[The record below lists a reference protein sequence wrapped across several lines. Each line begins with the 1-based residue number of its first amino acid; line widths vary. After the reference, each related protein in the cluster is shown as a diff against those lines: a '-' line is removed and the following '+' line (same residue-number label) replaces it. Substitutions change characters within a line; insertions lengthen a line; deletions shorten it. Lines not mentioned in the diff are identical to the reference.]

1 MLKRLAPILIVLM
14 AATVAHAQMGGG
26 GGGGGGG
33 HGRGGGGGGGGRG
46 GGSGGAKPASAPAA
60 PKASATPVNQ
70 IQIVGVVK
78 AIDAQTGRVTIAYEA
93 VEPLNWP
100 AGSQPFP
107 VAKTA
112 MLATTAVGQK
122 VRFTVDS
129 GQISTLKPFDAP
141 PQ

>member
-1 MLKRLAPILIVLM
+1 
-14 AATVAHAQMGGG
+14 
-26 GGGGGGG
+26 
-33 HGRGGGGGGGGRG
+33 
-46 GGSGGAKPASAPAA
+46 
-60 PKASATPVNQ
+60 
-70 IQIVGVVK
+70 VK
-78 AIDAQTGRVTIAYEA
+78 AIDTQTGRVTIAYEP
-93 VEPLNWP
+93 VESLNWP

-122 VRFTVDS
+122 VRFTIDS